1 MIQEYQIRILP
12 EQAASEESI
21 SRFLVT
27 DKGINPKDITHVR
40 VLKRSIDARQRTIYV
55 NLKVRVYLN
64 EQPEDEEFIRTE
76 YQNVEGHTE
85 AIVVGAGPGGLFAA
99 LRLIELGIRPIVV
112 ERGKDVHTRK
122 KDIAKISREHLVNPE
137 SNYSFGEGGAGA
149 FSDGKLYTRSKK
161 RGNVDK
167 ILNVFCQHGAS
178 TSILIDAHPHIGTDK
193 LPRVIEAM
201 RNTIIRCGGEV
212 HFQTKMTDILIE
224 GEKVKGIRYECSDE
238 SSHLQKHGEIHASA
252 IILAT
257 GHSARDVYR
266 WLHANNIE
274 IEAKDL
280 AVGVRLEHPA
290 ELIDRIQYHNKY
302 GKGKYLPTAEY
313 SFVTQVEGRGVYSFC
328 MCPGGIVVP
337 AASGPEQ
344 IVVNGMSPSQRNSP
358 WSNSGMVVE
367 LHAEDLADPTLMEKG
382 TIQDLK
388 SPLAMMEFQEYLERI
403 AWIQGN
409 RRQTAPAQR
418 MSDFVNRR
426 LSYDLPNT
434 SYAAGLISTP
444 IHFWMPQF
452 ITSRF
457 KQGFLNFGKS
467 SHGFLTNEATMIG
480 VETRTSSPVR
490 ILRDRETLQHIRLQ
504 GLFPCGEGAGYAGG
518 IVSAGIDGERCAEM
532 LAQYLQSN

>member
-99 LRLIELGIRPIVV
+99 LRLIELGFRPIVV
-112 ERGKDVHTRK
+112 ERGKDVHTRR

-238 SSHLQKHGEIHASA
+238 SSHLQKNGEIHASA

-290 ELIDRIQYHNKY
+290 ELIDQIQYHNKY

-418 MSDFVNRR
+418 MTDFVNRR

-452 ITSRF
+452 ITSRL

-518 IVSAGIDGERCAEM
+518 IVSAGIDGERCADM